1 MMTKIITLLIAILTL
16 TGCSQQLGSLPVVED
31 KTIPIIE
38 KPIEETYF
46 AELNKDNEVI
56 RVIVA
61 DQAFID
67 TGKVGNPDNWKQ
79 TYKENNVRKN
89 YAGKGYK
96 YNEDL
101 DAFITE
107 KPTLDATL
115 DEATAKWI
123 IPVKEVIINDNLIA
137 TTTTATTTTK

>member
-1 MMTKIITLLIAILTL
+1 MKYITLLIAIIAL
-16 TGCSQQLGSLPVVED
+16 TGCSQQLGSLPVEDSKIIPVVE
-31 KTIPIIE
+31 KQI
-38 KPIEETYF
+38 IEETYF

-79 TYKENNVRKN
+79 TYKKDNVRKN

-96 YNEDL
+96 YNKDI
-101 DAFITE
+101 DAFISK
-107 KPTLDATL
+107 KPTEDATL
-115 DEATAKWI
+115 DEVTAKWI
-123 IPVKEVIINDNLIA
+123 VPVKEIINDNLIA

>member
-1 MMTKIITLLIAILTL
+1 MIKFIPILLILL
-16 TGCSQQLGSLPVVED
+16 TGCTQQLGSLPV
-31 KTIPIIE
+31 KSKIIPVVE
-38 KPIEETYF
+38 KPIIKETYF

-67 TGKVGNPDNWKQ
+67 TGKVGNPNNWKQ
-79 TYKENNVRKN
+79 TYKGDNVRKN

-96 YNEDL
+96 YNKDI
-101 DAFITE
+101 DAFITK
-107 KPTLDATL
+107 KPTEDATL

-123 IPVKEVIINDNLIA
+123 VPVIENIIDDNLIA